1 MRTITTA
8 IAILAIALFAASLN
22 SCSKGFDDDNDTQ
35 NPEKPNDSCPY
46 EFDNTSIQVYANP
59 QQMVHV
65 RATIRNKADSTSLIP
80 AEQLPKVT
88 LLFSTSSDPDSFREP
103 QSVSDLISDLD
114 DLVDVYARGFQ
125 NSGQTYLARLVLT
138 VGNTSTQSQIFNIT
152 IPPLPEVQKQQ
163 LKAVDLGLSVLWADA
178 NLGAQSDT
186 SDGFHIAWGELVPK
200 ETYSQENYAH
210 NSIDLDYFISSE
222 ITSVSLLDPAL
233 EAAGDGWRLP
243 TADEVKELYKNC
255 SYAAERLTP
264 SRSAMRFTAAN
275 GNSIIL
281 PCAGVCYND
290 KIVHNDEYDKKY
302 TGKLSGYYL
311 TGTLGQAHDVAC
323 CLRFDVEPKDNSSII
338 SVSKNEDVWMGFS
351 IRAVKDR

>member
-8 IAILAIALFAASLN
+8 IAILAIALSAASLN

-35 NPEKPNDSCPY
+35 KPEKPNDSCPY

-210 NSIDLDYFISSE
+210 KSIDLDYFISSE

-255 SYAAERLTP
+255 SWAAERLTP

-323 CLRFDVEPKDNSSII
+323 CLRFDVEPKDNISII